1 MIAIEAAD
9 LARNHSMQTKLTVR
23 VEQRWLES
31 AKGYASRHGTTLTKL
46 ISDYLE
52 ALSGADNLQSDAPIL
67 RRLSG
72 ILPADVKVD
81 EHRGYL
87 ADKYRD

>member
-1 MIAIEAAD
+1 
-9 LARNHSMQTKLTVR
+9 MQTKLTVR

-31 AKGYASRHGTTLTKL
+31 AKSYAARHGTTLTKL

-52 ALSGADNLQSDAPIL
+52 ALSGADNPQPDAPIL

-72 ILPADVKVD
+72 ILPSEVRLE

>member
-1 MIAIEAAD
+1 
-9 LARNHSMQTKLTVR
+9 MQTKLTVR
-23 VEQRWLES
+23 VDQRWLES
-31 AKGYASRHGTTLTKL
+31 AKSYASRHGTTLTKL

>member
-1 MIAIEAAD
+1 
-9 LARNHSMQTKLTVR
+9 MQTKLTVR
-23 VEQRWLES
+23 VDRRWLES
-31 AKGYASRHGTTLTKL
+31 AKVYASRHGTTLTKL

-52 ALSGADNLQSDAPIL
+52 ALSGADTLQPDTPIL
-67 RRLSG
+67 RRLCG
-72 ILPADVKVD
+72 ILPADVSVD

>member
-1 MIAIEAAD
+1 
-9 LARNHSMQTKLTVR
+9 MQTKLTVR

-31 AKGYASRHGTTLTKL
+31 AKGYAARHGTTLTKL

-72 ILPADVKVD
+72 ILPAEVSMD
-81 EHRGYL
+81 EHRRYL